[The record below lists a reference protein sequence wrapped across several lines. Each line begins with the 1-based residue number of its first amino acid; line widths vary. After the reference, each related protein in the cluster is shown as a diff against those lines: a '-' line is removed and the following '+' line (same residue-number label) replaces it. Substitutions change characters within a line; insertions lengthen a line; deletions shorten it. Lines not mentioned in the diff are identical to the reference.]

1 MDTVDVLIIEPSKD
15 LSLVISQ
22 ALTRKEI
29 SNSIANSAQAAISQ
43 ADVATPRLIILEI
56 LMPKHN
62 GLEFVYEFRSYEEW
76 LNIPIIVYS
85 QISKKEL
92 DAPSELIEEIGV
104 KKHFYKPT
112 TSLQQLVDCA
122 EELLV

>member
-1 MDTVDVLIIEPSKD
+1 MGTVDVLIIEPSKD
-15 LSLVISQ
+15 LALVISQ

-43 ADVATPRLIILEI
+43 ADIATPRLIILEI
-56 LMPKHN
+56 LMSKHN

-76 LNIPIIVYS
+76 LNIPIIIYS

-92 DAPSELIEEIGV
+92 DAPNELIEEIGV